1 MLDYNRKSDYN
12 IVNERILMGGCI
24 NMDCENCDYKE
35 MYFML
40 LRSTEKAINLLI
52 KAHQEC
58 EDLYLSAT
66 MNEKPEVKTVIKL
79 CSIRGNE

>member
-12 IVNERILMGGCI
+12 VVNERILMGGCI

-40 LRSTEKAINLLI
+40 LRSTEKAINSLI
-52 KAHQEC
+52 KAQQEC
-58 EDLYLSAT
+58 EDLYLSAA
-66 MNEKPEVKTVIKL
+66 MNEKPGGEKVIKL
-79 CSIRGNE
+79 CSIRNNE